1 MTATAA
7 DVGTDQQ
14 HVHVDVR
21 EGVATLRGELEYRS
35 LVQSAVAL
43 ARSVDG
49 VVDIADELTFTVDDT
64 HHQPPRVDERL
75 VR

>member
-1 MTATAA
+1 M
-7 DVGTDQQ
+7 
-14 HVHVDVR
+14 
-21 EGVATLRGELEYRS
+21 RGELEYRS